1 MVGPPRDV
9 MGDGAQVSFP
19 GSSRDQVSGW
29 DPHSEMVCQFRARVR
44 GGDMGLGVWAPLMDD
59 GGWK

>member
-29 DPHSEMVCQFRARVR
+29 DPHSEMMVYVSVPSKSEE
-44 GGDMGLGVWAPLMDD
+44 GGHGAGGVGSTD
-59 GGWK
+59 G